1 VEAVKPLKEAS
12 DLIKDAGG
20 EEFDLCFQC
29 GLCTVSCPWNNVRTF
44 MPHKM
49 MREAQFGLVDLED
62 EECWLCTTCS
72 ICESRCPRSVPITDI
87 MRAARQIFLE
97 YQYNMASASLRN
109 AMGSLTSD
117 GNPWGGKRENRGAWA
132 GDLSIKDFTRDSEFL
147 YFPGCVPAYDPQLG
161 SIARATA
168 SILRKTGTDFGI
180 LGARE
185 SCCGESVRKAG
196 NTSLFEA
203 LAKSN
208 IEIFNKSGVKQ
219 IIVNSPHCYTTFK
232 DEYPQLGGNFKV
244 IHLTQYLAALMKEGK
259 LHFTKELNKRVVY
272 HDPCYLGRHND
283 IYDEPREILQ
293 SIPGLE
299 VMDEVDSRENSLCC
313 GGGGGRIWMETKK
326 GERFSDILIE
336 QAIEMKADILV
347 TACPYCILN
356 FKDSVLTANKGD
368 LLEIKDISEI
378 VKEVI

>member
-1 VEAVKPLKEAS
+1 
-12 DLIKDAGG
+12 
-20 EEFDLCFQC
+20 
-29 GLCTVSCPWNNVRTF
+29 
-44 MPHKM
+44 
-49 MREAQFGLVDLED
+49 
-62 EECWLCTTCS
+62 
-72 ICESRCPRSVPITDI
+72 
-87 MRAARQIFLE
+87 
-97 YQYNMASASLRN
+97 MASASLRN